1 MAVPVQAQRPQLA
14 DYVSDTQALSQSDRT
29 IFRLWHIADMTTV
42 LGDVREKNRETIVRM
57 NTPLNDLIA
66 KEVGSND
73 GRFLKEFTSPK

>member
-1 MAVPVQAQRPQLA
+1 
-14 DYVSDTQALSQSDRT
+14 
-29 IFRLWHIADMTTV
+29 MTTV